1 MGDYYTNDIEGRY
14 YPERYIIDLSTDKG
28 EWHTEYFDDLQSL
41 YEWLE
46 EIAGVPIRSEL
57 DIQVL
62 KQKWEEI
69 NPDAFININEFKV
82 VWD

>member
-14 YPERYIIDLSTDKG
+14 YPDRYIIDLSTDEG
-28 EWHTEYFDDLQSL
+28 EWLTEYFEDLQSL

-46 EIAGVPIRSEL
+46 EIAGVPVHSEQ
-57 DIQVL
+57 DVQAL

-69 NPDAFININEFKV
+69 NPNAYISINEFKV
-82 VWD
+82 VED